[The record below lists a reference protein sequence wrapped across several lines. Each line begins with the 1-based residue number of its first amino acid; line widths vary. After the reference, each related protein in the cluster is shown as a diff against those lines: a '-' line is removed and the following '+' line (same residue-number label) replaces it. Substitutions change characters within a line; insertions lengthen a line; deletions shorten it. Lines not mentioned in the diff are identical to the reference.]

1 MLQKQLLIDWLQS
14 MELFPTSLNPFR
26 DDSGRIITKSW
37 AAFFRTIV
45 VRKRYNM
52 SSSRDEQLA
61 TAREIDRASTVLIN
75 AGVRVVKNNK
85 LKVGGYVLGLLLCLF
100 FSGWKVTDTQRA
112 EYYHELEKVDHTAL
126 YETSNLLNDAYN
138 GYHRSKGWFSCDAVC
153 QSYKNDMQNFQ
164 RQYDML
170 KKDEAAKIATAKSK
184 LGIFS
189 EYGVE
194 ETRNLF
200 WERFGQGKGFAQRQ
214 TKWDALFMGMSAMG
228 RDEKLVSYLL
238 RLVMSFLFNFT
249 IGVVGAVVVFICNLY
264 SLIQTFQAS
273 FLTGL
278 VFFSF
283 ATLAA
288 VSFAM
293 TW

>member
-1 MLQKQLLIDWLQS
+1 
-14 MELFPTSLNPFR
+14 
-26 DDSGRIITKSW
+26 
-37 AAFFRTIV
+37 
-45 VRKRYNM
+45 M
-52 SSSRDEQLA
+52 SSERDQQLA
-61 TAREIDRASTVLIN
+61 AAREIDRASTALIN
-75 AGVRVVKNNK
+75 VGIRVVKNNK
-85 LKVGGYVLGLLLCLF
+85 LKVGGYFLGLLLCLF
-100 FSGWKVTDTQRA
+100 FSGWKVTDNQRA
-112 EYYHELEKVDHTAL
+112 DYFAELDKVDNTAL
-126 YETSNLLNDAYN
+126 YETGSQLNEAYN
-138 GYHRSKGWFSCDAVC
+138 GYQRSKGWFSCDAVC
-153 QSYKNDMQNFQ
+153 QSYKNDMQNYQ
-164 RQYDML
+164 RQYDQL
-170 KKDEAAKIATAKSK
+170 KKDEAAKIASAKSK

-238 RLVMSFLFNFT
+238 RLVLSFLFNFT

-264 SLIQTFQAS
+264 SLIQTFQTS

-278 VFFSF
+278 VFFAF
-283 ATLAA
+283 ASLAA
-288 VSFAM
+288 ISFAM